1 MRFILFRLY
10 KRNPYY
16 RLINAFESIY
26 TRLDHAEHL
35 YLPNTWIG
43 EISLYDALSEIA
55 EDVVDYITL
64 PIIDNRLSTAIL
76 INISTVG
83 EIPISTAYAILTN
96 RLLKMANKIG
106 KSFEISCILNN
117 I

>member
-1 MRFILFRLY
+1 MRFILFRRY
-10 KRNPYY
+10 RRSPYY
-16 RLINAFESIY
+16 RLINSFETIY

-43 EISLYDALSEIA
+43 ETSLYDALSEIA

-64 PIIDNRLSTAIL
+64 PIINNRLSTAIL
-76 INISTVG
+76 INISAVG
-83 EIPISTAYAILTN
+83 EIPISTAYNILIN
-96 RLLKMANKIG
+96 RLLKLANKIG
-106 KSFEISCILNN
+106 RSFEISCILNN